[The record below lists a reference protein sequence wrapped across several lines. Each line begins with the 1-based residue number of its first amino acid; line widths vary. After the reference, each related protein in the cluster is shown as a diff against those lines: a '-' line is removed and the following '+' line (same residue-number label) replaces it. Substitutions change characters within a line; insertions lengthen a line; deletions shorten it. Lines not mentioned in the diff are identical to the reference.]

1 MDFTSTHPT
10 IQTNKFTL
18 KFFHVSDANVG
29 ISSKNNDVCW
39 FLNEAVTIIILDQSE
54 QEHKILYSI
63 AKLYVFSILLL
74 YFCEVNII

>member
-39 FLNEAVTIIILDQSE
+39 FLNEAVKIIILDQ
-54 QEHKILYSI
+54 
-63 AKLYVFSILLL
+63 
-74 YFCEVNII
+74 

>member
-18 KFFHVSDANVG
+18 KFVHVSDANVG

-54 QEHKILYSI
+54 QV
-63 AKLYVFSILLL
+63 AILLL

>member
-54 QEHKILYSI
+54 QEHEILYSM
-63 AKLYVFSILLL
+63 ANPYVVSK
-74 YFCEVNII
+74 